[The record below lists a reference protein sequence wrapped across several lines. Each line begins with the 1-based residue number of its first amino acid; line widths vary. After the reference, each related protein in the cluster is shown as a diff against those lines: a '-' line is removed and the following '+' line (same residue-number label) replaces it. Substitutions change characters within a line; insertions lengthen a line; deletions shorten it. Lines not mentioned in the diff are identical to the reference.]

1 MTPET
6 PSPELLNEK
15 KIRHAMGL
23 STLEGGFATVFINW
37 TQGSVLT
44 GYALHLGATPFELGL
59 ISSVPLL
66 GQVLSPVVAWLGG
79 RAGRRKP
86 IVIACAIIGRL
97 IWLLAP
103 FLVLLPNNQRAPL
116 LIAVIALSSIFQAGG
131 GALWIAWMGDLV
143 PPRERGRYFGFRA
156 GIHGMVGMAANLAA
170 GLLLDQLGS
179 PIDFQVVIVTAVAS
193 ALIAAWILTKQIEP
207 PVLAQRLHFLETFTL
222 PLKNQNFRHVLAF
235 NIYWTFAVLLAA
247 PFVIPYFLE
256 YLRMSYTQVALW
268 SAIAAIS
275 GLILAPQ
282 WGRLADRA
290 GNKPILQIATIG
302 AGTLLPACWMLGN
315 PGNLWP
321 VWFGGV
327 IDAMVWGAI
336 GPAQFNLALASAPK
350 EHRSSFIAVLSATTG
365 LAGFIGG
372 FLSGPLLEVF
382 SSLAPRTGTGWTGYH
397 TLFALSGLMRS
408 FAWLWLRRVHED
420 GAIRVRE
427 LFTWS
432 RWV

>member
-1 MTPET
+1 MTQALDET
-6 PSPELLNEK
+6 
-15 KIRHAMGL
+15 KIRQAMRL
-23 STLEGGFATVFINW
+23 STIEGGFATVFINW

-86 IVIACAIIGRL
+86 IVIVSLIIGRL
-97 IWLLAP
+97 LWLLAP
-103 FLVLLPNNQRAPL
+103 LLVLLPNSQRAPL
-116 LIAVIALSSIFQAGG
+116 LITVIALSSIFQAGG

-143 PPRERGRYFGFRA
+143 PARERGRYFGFRA

-170 GLLLDQLGS
+170 GALLDALGS
-179 PIDFQVVIVTAVAS
+179 PIDFQIVLVTSVISAVVS
-193 ALIAAWILTKQIEP
+193 SWLLTQQIEP
-207 PVLAQRLHFLETFTL
+207 PVIAQRLRFFETFTL
-222 PLKNQNFRHVLAF
+222 PLRNQNFRRVLAF

-256 YLRMSYTQVALW
+256 HLRMTYTQVALW

-290 GNKPILQIATIG
+290 GNKPILQVATIG
-302 AGTLLPACWMLGN
+302 AGTLLPACWVLAS

-321 VWFGGV
+321 VWFGAV

-350 EHRSSFIAVLSATTG
+350 EHRSSFISVLSATTG
-365 LAGFIGG
+365 LAGFLGG
-372 FLSGPLLEVF
+372 LLSGPLLEVF
-382 SSLAPRTGTGWTGYH
+382 SSIAPRSGNGWNGYH

-408 FAWLWLRRVHED
+408 LAWLWLRRVHED